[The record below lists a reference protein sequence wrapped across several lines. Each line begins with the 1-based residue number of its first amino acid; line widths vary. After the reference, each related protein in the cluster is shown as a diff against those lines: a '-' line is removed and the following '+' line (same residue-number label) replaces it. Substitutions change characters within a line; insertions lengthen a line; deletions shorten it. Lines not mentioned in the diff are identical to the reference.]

1 VEGHEEVPGAKEAV
15 TCWSGCFAG
24 SSAVEAGGGVV
35 AHGRQLQAAVLLF
48 QAAEREIPALP
59 FSGYFSFSFCSCLC
73 VCFSTP
79 VPLLV
84 SVSSLSLISH
94 SPSPLSLTVPL
105 PCFQLPHFLSFF
117 FFQSLSFSF
126 FSFSSLRS
134 LFFSLSSS
142 CVLALGGIYGQR
154 ERGVPIAALLL
165 RMGSRALLPCHGVGL
180 AGQWAWLAG
189 RGSPGLSSWGC
200 VGLRVWQSTRGGR
213 WAWRIKEEKN
223 KSFFLPLLRVQGKKK
238 AEQCCSKRHRSAL
251 FFLTWN
257 DVVLDKMHRFI

>member
-1 VEGHEEVPGAKEAV
+1 
-15 TCWSGCFAG
+15 
-24 SSAVEAGGGVV
+24 
-35 AHGRQLQAAVLLF
+35 
-48 QAAEREIPALP
+48 
-59 FSGYFSFSFCSCLC
+59 
-73 VCFSTP
+73 
-79 VPLLV
+79 
-84 SVSSLSLISH
+84 
-94 SPSPLSLTVPL
+94 
-105 PCFQLPHFLSFF
+105 
-117 FFQSLSFSF
+117 
-126 FSFSSLRS
+126 
-134 LFFSLSSS
+134 
-142 CVLALGGIYGQR
+142 VLALGGIYGQR

-251 FFLTWN
+251 FFFN
-257 DVVLDKMHRFI
+257 MKRRRFGQNAPFHLNMAPTRQLPNQSLMYLLFISIASLPTSIAALIVSRLFHFHPWSPSYAIWHSIDQ